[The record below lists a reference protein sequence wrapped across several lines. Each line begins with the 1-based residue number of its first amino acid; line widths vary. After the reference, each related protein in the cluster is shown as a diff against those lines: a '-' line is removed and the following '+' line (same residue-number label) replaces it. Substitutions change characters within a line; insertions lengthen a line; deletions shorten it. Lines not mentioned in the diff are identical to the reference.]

1 MQKGQGKIGRESALE
16 RVILIWGI
24 PSELHS
30 NRGTYFADLIVKE
43 ICKIWW
49 MMQHF
54 HCDYNSQF
62 SGLMERTN
70 RTIKTHLAKITCA
83 YSFPWS
89 TILPLL
95 HKPCYLTPCTLLDG
109 EGNGTP
115 LQYSCLENPMDGGAW

>member
-83 YSFPWS
+83 YSFPWRRKWQP
-89 TILPLL
+89 TPAFLPGESQGRGSLVGCCL
-95 HKPCYLTPCTLLDG
+95 WGCTELDTT
-109 EGNGTP
+109 EAT
-115 LQYSCLENPMDGGAW
+115 